1 MISQP
6 IYVQIAD
13 TIRRKVELGVYAYGS
28 RLPTEREFSENFG
41 VNRITVRKALKLLVD
56 EGLLIS
62 SQGRGTFVS
71 QPKISSGMDTIQ
83 GTSSFLTDMGFAPSS
98 KMLHTLRRKAGY
110 YFAKKLG
117 IPEED
122 DVYQIIRLRQGDGDP
137 LSLEYTT
144 IPFSLIP
151 NIENYDLS
159 VFSLSELYERNGI
172 TLCKVKQVLSIVK
185 LHEPQVTFLRCKEGD
200 YGFISEEI
208 AFGDAGR
215 PIEFSKSYYSGRKF
229 NFTSV
234 ME

>member
-1 MISQP
+1 MIPQP

-28 RLPTEREFSENFG
+28 RLPTEREFSEAFG

-56 EGLLIS
+56 EGLLVS
-62 SQGRGTFVS
+62 FQGRGTFVS
-71 QPKISSGMDTIQ
+71 SPKINSGMDTVQ
-83 GTSSFLTDMGFAPSS
+83 GTSSFLTDMGFEPSART
-98 KMLHTLRRKAGY
+98 LHALRRRAGY
-110 YFAKKLG
+110 YYAKKLG
-117 IPEED
+117 IAEED
-122 DVYQIIRLRQGDGDP
+122 EVYQLIRLRQGNGAP

-151 NIENYDLS
+151 NIESYDFS
-159 VFSLSELYERNGI
+159 VFSLSELYERSGI
-172 TLCKVKQVLSIVK
+172 TLAGAKQVLSIVR
-185 LHEPQVTFLRCKEGD
+185 LHEPQITFLRCAEGD
-200 YGFISEEI
+200 YGFISEELAI
-208 AFGDAGR
+208 DDTGR

>member
-1 MISQP
+1 
-6 IYVQIAD
+6 
-13 TIRRKVELGVYAYGS
+13 
-28 RLPTEREFSENFG
+28 
-41 VNRITVRKALKLLVD
+41 
-56 EGLLIS
+56 
-62 SQGRGTFVS
+62 
-71 QPKISSGMDTIQ
+71 MDTIQ

-110 YFAKKLG
+110 YFAKKLD

-151 NIENYDLS
+151 NIENYDFS
-159 VFSLSELYERNGI
+159 VFSLSELYERSGI

>member
-110 YFAKKLG
+110 YFAKKLVNVFKAFSLVFPTTLG
-117 IPEED
+117 IFICFL
-122 DVYQIIRLRQGDGDP
+122 VCTSQVSVGISYCP
-137 LSLEYTT
+137 LSLVFHKFVSS
-144 IPFSLIP
+144 FSGFFA
-151 NIENYDLS
+151 Y
-159 VFSLSELYERNGI
+159 VFSSVSGQNSVAIFPVSLQIVNFSCPSQYPGI
-172 TLCKVKQVLSIVK
+172 VPFTK
-185 LHEPQVTFLRCKEGD
+185 
-200 YGFISEEI
+200 
-208 AFGDAGR
+208 
-215 PIEFSKSYYSGRKF
+215 YS
-229 NFTSV
+229 V
-234 ME
+234 YV